1 MLKYAIILLSNS
13 ATSFCYAEN
22 HSEDKTLIPL
32 DTLQKAI
39 LWSMKENLRIQFV
52 YPDFELPKEYIE
64 LINTI
69 DHANIKHLSDADVI
83 VLNGL
88 NEAKAFSQEG
98 KTVVLRLSEDELY
111 GSIST
116 LKDLM
121 RISSHL
127 SLILKDSGVV
137 KKEEFAKYKSFL
149 VELKEVFDKLVVEGI
164 APQINVLTDRLV
176 LDKMNNCNAGV
187 ESITIA
193 PNGFFYIC
201 PSFYFDDANDSAGNL
216 NDGINIKNP
225 HLFAITHAPICK
237 NCDAYHCRRCVWLNR
252 KKTLEVNTPSH
263 EQCVM
268 AHLERNA
275 SKELLD
281 KIRQYGD
288 FLPEK
293 DIPEIDYLDPFD
305 KIVNHI

>member
-13 ATSFCYAEN
+13 ATSFCYADN
-22 HSEDKTLIPL
+22 RTEDKTLIPL
-32 DTLQKAI
+32 ETLREAI

-52 YPDFELPKEYIE
+52 YPDFELPDEYTE
-64 LINTI
+64 VINTI
-69 DHANIKHLSDADVI
+69 DHADIKHISNADVI
-83 VLNGL
+83 VIDGI
-88 NEAKAFSQEG
+88 NEAKQFSQEG
-98 KTVVLRLSEDELY
+98 KTVVLRLCEEELY
-111 GSIST
+111 DSINT

-121 RISSHL
+121 RITSHL
-127 SLILKDSGVV
+127 SIILKEFGVV
-137 KKEEFAKYKSFL
+137 KKEDLAKYKSFL
-149 VELKEVFDKLVVEGI
+149 ASLKEVFEQLVIDGI

-193 PNGFFYIC
+193 PNGSFYIC
-201 PSFYFDDANDSAGNL
+201 PSFYFDDANDSVGNL
-216 NDGINIKNP
+216 NSGINIKNP
-225 HLFAITHAPICK
+225 QLFAFSHAPICK

-252 KKTLEVNTPSH
+252 KRTLEVNTPSH

-268 AHLERNA
+268 SHLERNA
-275 SKELLD
+275 SREVLE

-293 DIPEIDYLDPFD
+293 EIAEIDYLDPFD
-305 KIVNHI
+305 KIVNH